1 MLVDFDEI
9 VNDTVDVGVGVGVD
23 GDVQLAL
30 IVAAAAALTTCCAAF
45 VSVASY
51 HFADEC

>member
-30 IVAAAAALTTCCAAF
+30 IVAAAWAGFQVPLIEDHHC
-45 VSVASY
+45 
-51 HFADEC
+51 EK

>member
-9 VNDTVDVGVGVGVD
+9 VNDTVDVGVGVD

-51 HFADEC
+51 HFADKC